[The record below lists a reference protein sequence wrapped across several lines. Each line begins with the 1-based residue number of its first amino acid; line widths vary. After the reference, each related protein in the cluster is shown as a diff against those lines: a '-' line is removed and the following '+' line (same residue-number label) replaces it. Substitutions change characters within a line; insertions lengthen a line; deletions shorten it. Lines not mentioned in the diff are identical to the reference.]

1 MLYDELD
8 LKILALLSDDSKR
21 KYSDLAEILKLSA
34 PAVHARVKKLEQT
47 GIITSYGIKVDAT
60 KLDLKLCAFIRITS
74 EGVTCGEVYAQLKGM
89 HEVEELH
96 SVAGEECLLAK
107 VRTTDSEAL
116 SALLDRIRK
125 VKGIRKTITSV
136 VLTTHFDR
144 GPDPGGL
151 HVDSNGRVKENV

>member
-1 MLYDELD
+1 MPYDELD
-8 LKILALLSDDSKR
+8 LKILALLSDDSKQ
-21 KYSDLAEILKLSA
+21 KYSDLGEILKLSA

-47 GIITSYGIKVDAT
+47 GAISSYGISIDPT

-74 EGVTCGEVYAQLKGM
+74 EGVTCGEIFAELRDM
-89 HEVEELH
+89 TEIEELH

-116 SALLDRIRK
+116 SSLLDRIRK
-125 VKGIRKTITSV
+125 VRGIRKTITSV

-144 GPDPGGL
+144 GPNPL
-151 HVDSNGRVKENV
+151 SAIQAPV